1 MPDRN
6 VWHGINV
13 VALLDRA
20 RRDRVPPGVDADPRV
35 LAGRILAVVEAKDQE
50 QTADM
55 WDFGTAMEACVALG
69 NVTGALG
76 WVERYIRSD
85 HADAFELAST
95 LRQMEELWGMDES
108 QDPGRVLLPVLRGAL
123 LRKEGSSVQL
133 DARSAEAAPDD
144 GVVDYEAVLGRE
156 SFRSIRWWRTA
167 MVRVHSIARV
177 ESTRGA
183 EGSGFLIDSQD
194 LWPDHP
200 RRVLFVTNHHVVR
213 NAESGATRVHFTTW
227 TRKPNE
233 FLIDRVLASS
243 TEGARYRDRGAEAS
257 RRAGKGS
264 SMRGES
270 PQSSRPGRTSAAVH
284 HRPSRRRRADDFP
297 VRQSLPGDRGAV
309 RPLPEP
315 DHAWPLGLAGLQRPV
330 AAGGVPSRVPTRD
343 RQRGLQRRRPD
354 QGDPKPDST
363 RLRALFRGF
372 PLGPGSR
379 LLLRWPTDLHARGCG
394 VSSARFTDA
403 ASREPRGP
411 RDWSAPPVA
420 ARRLGPGSS
429 PKTPRVAEFPDDDR
443 S

>member
-1 MPDRN
+1 MSSYLEDFQRMPDRN

-243 TEGARYRDRGAEAS
+243 TERELDTAIVALRPAVEPVKALPCAE
-257 RRAGKGS
+257 
-264 SMRGES
+264 
-270 PQSSRPGRTSAAVH
+270 
-284 HRPSRRRRADDFP
+284 
-297 VRQSLPGDRGAV
+297 SLPN
-309 RPLPEP
+309 
-315 DHAWPLGLAGLQRPV
+315 HLGLAEPPRLYIIGHP
-330 AAGGVPSRVPTRD
+330 AGGELTISLYDNHFLGIEGPYVRYRSPTTHGHSGSPVFNDQWLLVACHHGYRRGTGKGDCNEGVLIKEIRSRI
-343 RQRGLQRRRPD
+343 RPD
-354 QGDPKPDST
+354 
-363 RLRALFRGF
+363 
-372 PLGPGSR
+372 
-379 LLLRWPTDLHARGCG
+379 
-394 VSSARFTDA
+394 
-403 ASREPRGP
+403 
-411 RDWSAPPVA
+411 
-420 ARRLGPGSS
+420 
-429 PKTPRVAEFPDDDR
+429 
-443 S
+443 